1 MTQLNRSSVNR
12 YVEAYSEG
20 LRDREARSLAENNR
34 SESARQHVA
43 RWFGATWI
51 RREADGYTIG
61 SNRADGGRSESG
73 LASVVSAMLPI
84 SARWKRKPWVVS
96 QLPV

>member
-1 MTQLNRSSVNR
+1 MTQSNRSSVNR
-12 YVEAYSEG
+12 YVEAYNEG

-34 SESARQHVA
+34 IEAAYQLVT

-51 RREADGYTIG
+51 RREADRYTIG
-61 SNRADGGRSESG
+61 SSEADAGRSVRG
-73 LASVVSAMLPI
+73 SVSMVSAMLPV
-84 SARWKRKPWVVS
+84 SARRKRKPWVVS